1 MRIIHKIGFTAL
13 LLLFAGNALAL
24 DTSGTVLCASIDVHE
39 CIDGGG
45 CSEVLPEDVNAP
57 TFFRVDIGN
66 EQVRVSKSGEPARI
80 ENIEKLADRTILQ
93 GIQAE
98 SAKVEGGTGWT
109 MTIENDTGRMVVTAT
124 TQQAAVVIFGAC
136 TE

>member
-1 MRIIHKIGFTAL
+1 MRTIHKIGFTGL
-13 LLLFAGNALAL
+13 LLLFAGYALAL

-39 CIDGGG
+39 CVDGGG
-45 CSEVLPEDVNAP
+45 CKEVLAEDVNAP
-57 TFFRVDIGN
+57 TFFRVDVGN

-98 SAKVEGGTGWT
+98 SARVEGGTGWT

-124 TQQAAVVIFGAC
+124 MQQAAVVIFGAC